1 MFALRSFQTWTHFSL
16 ALIAL
21 LAVSGCRDQSS
32 TSPPEALSERAA
44 TASSSDGKLPAGVL
58 RLASTTSTRDS
69 GLFDV
74 LLPVFES
81 RHHCRVDVIAVGTGA
96 ALKLGESGDVDAVLV
111 HARAAEEA
119 FMQAGHGVRHEP
131 VMYNFFII
139 VGPQDDP
146 AGVSGLPAEKA
157 LQKIAAAGQVFVSR
171 GDDSGT
177 HKKELAIWKLSG
189 ERPEWDGYLEAG
201 QGMGPTLVIADEKN
215 AYALTDDGTWLKRRD
230 DFRLK
235 PVVEGDDQL
244 RNPYAVM
251 VVNPERHAEINT
263 SLANAFA
270 DFLISEESQRL
281 IAGYQVNGQSLF
293 HPDRLSAESAE

>member
-1 MFALRSFQTWTHFSL
+1 LLFQVSL
-16 ALIAL
+16 IL
-21 LAVSGCRDQSS
+21 LVAISGCGQREDKPVPSPSTSS
-32 TSPPEALSERAA
+32 TSPADESPSESARPNA
-44 TASSSDGKLPAGVL
+44 VL

-74 LLPVFES
+74 LLPAFEDK
-81 RHHCRVDVIAVGTGA
+81 HNCRVDVIAVGTGA

-131 VMYNFFII
+131 VMHNFFII

-146 AGVSGLPAEKA
+146 AGVTGLPADKA

-189 ERPEWDGYLEAG
+189 ERPDWDGYLEAG

-215 AYALTDDGTWLKRRD
+215 AYVLTDEGTWLKRRN

-251 VVNPERHAEINT
+251 VVNPERHTAIN
-263 SLANAFA
+263 SGLANTFA
-270 DFLISEESQRL
+270 DFLISEEAQRL
-281 IAGYQVNGQSLF
+281 IAGYQVNRQSLF
-293 HPDRLSAESAE
+293 HPDRLAAESAE